1 MTPLAIILVLTAAG
15 LHATWNL
22 LAKRVKSGLP
32 FVWVCVTLSVIIYA
46 PVAGWYWWTHPIVIS
61 SKGIQLIVLSGVLH
75 SGYFLFLQRAY
86 QVGDFS
92 LVYPLARGTGPV
104 LSFLAAVILLGETPS
119 LLTVGGGL
127 VIVLS
132 IFLLTGGH
140 GMIQGKS
147 KAGPGLFYGIGCGVF
162 IASYTVIDQR
172 AVTIAAVAP
181 LLLDW
186 GSNFSRGLLLT
197 PSAIKRWSEVRR
209 VWSAYKKE
217 CLLVAALSPLAYIL
231 VLTAMRFTPLTYV
244 APMRETSILIGA
256 LIGARILGE
265 DDGRRRIWAAAAMAL
280 GVIALAL
287 G

>member
-1 MTPLAIILVLTAAG
+1 MTPLAIILVLTAAA

-22 LAKRVKSGLP
+22 LAKQVNSGLP
-32 FVWVCVTLSVIIYA
+32 FVWVCVTLSVIIYG
-46 PVAGWYWWTHPIVIS
+46 PLAGWYWWTHPVVIS
-61 SKGIQLIVLSGVLH
+61 PLAIQLIVLSGVLH

-119 LLTVGGGL
+119 MLTVGGGL

-132 IFLLTGGH
+132 IFLLTGAR
-140 GMIQGKS
+140 GMIQGKR
-147 KAGPGLFYGIGCGVF
+147 KAAPGLFYGIGCGVF
-162 IASYTVIDQR
+162 IASYTLVDQQ
-172 AVTIAAVAP
+172 AVTVAAVVP

-186 GSNFSRGLLLT
+186 GSNFSRGLLMT
-197 PSAIKRWSEVRR
+197 PFAIKRWDEVKH
-209 VWSAYKKE
+209 VWAASKKE
-217 CLLVAALSPLAYIL
+217 CLAVAILSPLAYIL
-231 VLTAMRFTPLTYV
+231 VLTAMSFTPLTYI
-244 APMRETSILIGA
+244 APMREVSILIGA
-256 LIGARILGE
+256 LIGARMLKE
-265 DDGRRRIWAAAAMAL
+265 MDGHRRIWAAGAMAL

>member
-1 MTPLAIILVLTAAG
+1 MTPLAIILVLTAAA

-32 FVWVCVTLSVIIYA
+32 FVWVCVTLSVLIYCPLA
-46 PVAGWYWWTHPIVIS
+46 VWYWWTHPVVIS
-61 SKGIQLIVLSGVLH
+61 PRGLQLIVLSGVLH

-104 LSFLAAVILLGETPS
+104 LSFLAAVVLLGETPS

-127 VIVLS
+127 VIALS

-140 GMIQGKS
+140 GMIQGTRQV
-147 KAGPGLFYGIGCGVF
+147 APGLFYGIGCGVF
-162 IASYTVIDQR
+162 IASYTVIDQQ
-172 AVTIAAVAP
+172 AVTVAAVVP

-186 GSNFSRGLLLT
+186 GSNFSRGLLMT
-197 PSAIKRWSEVRR
+197 PFAIKRWSEVKR
-209 VWSAYKKE
+209 VWADSKKE
-217 CLLVAALSPLAYIL
+217 CLAVAVLSPLAYIL
-231 VLTAMRFTPLTYV
+231 VLTAMSFTPLTYV
-244 APMRETSILIGA
+244 APMREVSILIGA
-256 LIGARILGE
+256 LIGARMLKEG
-265 DDGRRRIWAAAAMAL
+265 DGHRRIWAAAAMAL
-280 GVIALAL
+280 GVIALAV